1 MPSFRRQFTTS
12 GHNLFRGK
20 GKGKSVVKGLFMRDV
35 ILLTGPDIKAGEE
48 SVVNGERPCDFWFS
62 VAKRVVRVCA

>member
-1 MPSFRRQFTTS
+1 
-12 GHNLFRGK
+12 
-20 GKGKSVVKGLFMRDV
+20 MRDV